1 MKKEKINILDND
13 YKKNA
18 DVTLAD
24 VAKKCGL
31 SHMSVS
37 RALRGAPGVSKAN
50 IEQIMA
56 VVKEMGYDPAANHAA
71 RRMAM
76 KRYDKTM
83 LNQVIA
89 LIFPRELPTTS
100 YFVRIYLGVLDEV
113 EHHKF
118 GLLTHYANNLMEDNS
133 LPPLFMRGEVDGV
146 IILGQ
151 NSFSPFVSH
160 IRKVTTIS
168 DHPIVSLIEPLP
180 GCSSILTDDFQGG
193 YLAAAHLLDL
203 GHQHIMHSTYKE
215 YPHQQRMLGYKKA
228 FSDRGLNI
236 DKHLHYSYW
245 DNEGVVPPQQVF
257 IDYLKSH
264 PHVTAVMAPNDKT
277 ALDMHQALVN
287 AKISVPD
294 EISLIGYDD
303 AMPFIDRKGEYFMT
317 TIALPLEEIG
327 REAVR
332 HLVHQVANKESG
344 NKQIILPVEL
354 IIRSTTAPPRK

>member
-1 MKKEKINILDND
+1 MKKENINIKDND

-24 VAKKCGL
+24 VAEKCGV

-100 YFVRIYLGVLDEV
+100 YFVRIYLGILDEV

-118 GLLTHYANNLMEDNS
+118 GLLTHYANNLIEDNS

-146 IILGQ
+146 IVIGQ
-151 NSFSPFVSH
+151 NNIVSH
-160 IRKVTTIS
+160 IREVANIS
-168 DHPIVSLIEPLP
+168 DHPVVSLIEPLP
-180 GCSSILTDDFQGG
+180 GCSSILADDFQGG
-193 YLAAAHLLDL
+193 YLAASHLLDL
-203 GHQHIMHSTYKE
+203 GHQHLMHSTYVGF
-215 YPHQQRMLGYKKA
+215 PHQQRLLGYKKA

-236 DKHLHYSYW
+236 EEHLHYNYW
-245 DNEGVVPPQQVF
+245 NNEGTIPPEQVF
-257 IDYLKSH
+257 VEYIKSH
-264 PHVTAVMAPNDKT
+264 PLITAVMAPNDKT
-277 ALDMHQALVN
+277 AFEMHQALLN
-287 AKISVPD
+287 ADISVPD

-303 AMPFIDRKGEYFMT
+303 AMPFIDKKGEFFMT

-332 HLVHQVANKESG
+332 HLVYQVTKKETG

-354 IIRSTTAPPRK
+354 VIRSTTAPPRK

>member
-1 MKKEKINILDND
+1 
-13 YKKNA
+13 
-18 DVTLAD
+18 
-24 VAKKCGL
+24 
-31 SHMSVS
+31 
-37 RALRGAPGVSKAN
+37 
-50 IEQIMA
+50 
-56 VVKEMGYDPAANHAA
+56 
-71 RRMAM
+71 
-76 KRYDKTM
+76 
-83 LNQVIA
+83 
-89 LIFPRELPTTS
+89 
-100 YFVRIYLGVLDEV
+100 
-113 EHHKF
+113 
-118 GLLTHYANNLMEDNS
+118 
-133 LPPLFMRGEVDGV
+133 
-146 IILGQ
+146 
-151 NSFSPFVSH
+151 
-160 IRKVTTIS
+160 
-168 DHPIVSLIEPLP
+168 
-180 GCSSILTDDFQGG
+180 
-193 YLAAAHLLDL
+193 
-203 GHQHIMHSTYKE
+203 
-215 YPHQQRMLGYKKA
+215 MLGYKKA